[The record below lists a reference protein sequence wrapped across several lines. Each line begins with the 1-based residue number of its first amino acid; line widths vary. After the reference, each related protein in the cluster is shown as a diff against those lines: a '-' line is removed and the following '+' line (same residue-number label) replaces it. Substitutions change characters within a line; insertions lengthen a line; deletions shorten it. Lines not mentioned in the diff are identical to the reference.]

1 MQLFRAAMLLALVS
15 TAMPEVNAATPA
27 ASADSIHPLAAG
39 AKAPT
44 VTLPSMEGA
53 TVSLAD
59 AFARQ
64 PTILVFYRGSWCP
77 YCNRHLA
84 ALGELE
90 PQLLALGYQVI
101 AVSPDGA
108 DDLKKMAAKNHLGYR
123 LLSDQGMTASA
134 AFGVA
139 FQVPAEME
147 KSYREH
153 GVTLPAIPGA
163 SGSWLPVPA
172 VFIVNREGVIR
183 FAHANPDY
191 TIRLAPSELLAAA
204 KAALTSK

>member
-15 TAMPEVNAATPA
+15 TAMPNANAAMPA
-27 ASADSIHPLAAG
+27 TSADTIHPLAVG
-39 AKAPT
+39 AKAPN
-44 VTLPSMEGA
+44 VTLPAMDGA
-53 TVSLAD
+53 KVSLAD
-59 AFARQ
+59 AFARK

-90 PQLLALGYQVI
+90 PQLLALGFQVI

-108 DDLKKMAAKNHLGYR
+108 DDLKKMAAQNHLGYR
-123 LLSDQGMTASA
+123 PLSDQGMVASA
-134 AFGVA
+134 AYGIA
-139 FQVPAEME
+139 FRVPAEME
-147 KSYREH
+147 QSYRGH
-153 GVTLPAIPGA
+153 GVNLPPIPGA
-163 SGSWLPVPA
+163 SGTWLPVPA

-183 FAHANPDY
+183 FAHANPNY

-204 KAALTSK
+204 KAALASP